1 MTQITRDEIET
12 TLSDIYNRL
21 TEAKKQ
27 IRESAAEKLIG
38 RQITIRRD
46 LKNPATGE
54 REDTE
59 VIATVTGLRWSYEDD
74 MDMTVQ
80 YTHPFT
86 GKLMETEEG
95 M

>member
-12 TLSDIYNRL
+12 TLSDIYDRL

-46 LKNPATGE
+46 LKNPATGA
-54 REDTE
+54 RAQTE
-59 VIATVTGLRWSYEDD
+59 VVATVTGLRWSYEDD
-74 MDMTVQ
+74 MDMKVQ

>member
-12 TLSDIYNRL
+12 TLTEIYDRL
-21 TEAKKQ
+21 TAAKKQ
-27 IRESAAEKLIG
+27 IREETAEKLIG

-46 LKNPATGE
+46 LKNPDTGL
-54 REDTE
+54 REETE
-59 VIATVTGLRWSYEDD
+59 VVATVTGLRWSYEDD
-74 MDMTVQ
+74 MDMKVQ

-86 GKLMETEEG
+86 GKLMEAEEG

>member
-12 TLSDIYNRL
+12 TLTEIYDRL
-21 TEAKKQ
+21 TAAKKQ
-27 IRESAAEKLIG
+27 IREETAEKLIG

-46 LKNPATGE
+46 LKNPATGL
-54 REDTE
+54 REETE
-59 VIATVTGLRWSYEDD
+59 VVATVTGLRWSYEDD
-74 MDMTVQ
+74 MDMKVQ

-86 GKLMETEEG
+86 GKLMEAEEG